1 MASDQTIFAHVD
13 YFARKHPYLIGIAN
27 CILLLFVTFVL
38 LMTTEAPVVLYQ
50 AF

>member
-1 MASDQTIFAHVD
+1 MTANHSPFGLVD
-13 YFARKHPYLIGIAN
+13 EFARKHPRWMWVTNLA
-27 CILLLFVTFVL
+27 LLLFVTIVL